1 MATLP
6 SGSANA
12 ISLLDLYQNINSTA
26 GTPGSSIDLKDLSE
40 SLASGSVVV
49 PTTTAKRDSIQSAQ
63 YAIDEVWGANFPS
76 SLITGIT
83 FTTDGSDIN
92 TVDGEDLDVAF
103 TTDGN
108 PGEFTVRLQDSSDNT
123 DASTTRSGAGTVTF
137 SNLAL
142 DAGTGYRVQVQYDQ
156 FNKVNDDTTFN
167 HHDLIGA
174 VSIDAISDTTVAAS
188 TTIHSIAQDR
198 SVGNTTSLNDYNWT
212 FAKSSGDS
220 SGLRLNGEGSYGS
233 SLSSG
238 ASTPTIQ
245 YKGPGVFTAN
255 LRVDGTPSQARN
267 STTAATVTHRIEYT
281 DSLVCSDDAN
291 VNDGT
296 STDMSVA
303 SKGMASGVKI
313 GYVSSGATT
322 TFLVEDTTD
331 LTDTRTVAA
340 TITKAITTATNRNTV
355 TAYVRAEDRTTTSI
369 SDLSSNTFIIY
380 PRLLASRNTIN
391 NNSVNTI
398 YSDVQAD
405 DTSTYPPSISYGTPG
420 LPTDNVTAYGYAAGT
435 SLTGHGFSAAS
446 SATTT
451 YGGGSGVG
459 SSLTTLTITGTT
471 SAGVGQTS
479 STSHTVTVNY
489 EPRIYDITFTSGTIL
504 INTTDL
510 FIKSITWQGFDSNGF
525 TVQVR
530 SASGGGGSEIGEYE
544 PAINDLGGIAFNA
557 NCFNLDEG
565 GTQKTGTVWDHP
577 TAANVGMVSTAGTVY
592 LRVTDGTGT
601 YVYEESLTIASYTQV
616 SLGGY
621 TFLEANSGFDTQEAA
636 AVGTPPAGD
645 VYSVTG
651 HYIGT
656 LGSGTVT
663 ILSSQGGSGFQGG
676 NKWWDMQ
683 SGYIGYIDNSGN
695 LLAANYIS
703 DANAQPLAPTSI
715 SFSSVTTSQIVI
727 SWTDNSA
734 IEDGFKLYRDTGGA
748 ADSGDSLIVTQAGNS
763 YTNTSLSTRTP
774 VVNAFTATV
783 SSTILG
789 RIDLSWS
796 LSTTDSFTV
805 KQSTASNMSSPST
818 IATSGTSLAV
828 TGLSNNTAYYFQ
840 IAATT
845 STGVTYYYGL
855 YAYNGSSNT
864 TVLQGSRATAGTST
878 NSSIV
883 NATTINPTVTIANL
897 SATTWASTT
906 SGTVTCTTTPNFS
919 SPELDVKIQRGATV
933 YETDTNVVATKNVAT
948 TQTFSKSNMVLEGA
962 YYDIVVFKTGTSTQ
976 YAISDN
982 AFTVTTKAVAGSVPS
997 VGIGTDSP
1005 ASTRVYVGFTDNTTN
1020 ETQFRS
1026 QVINNST
1033 GVQEGSDIVTTTTNS
1048 GGSSVY
1054 NGGEDSVGTSDAN
1067 FRTIVAT
1074 NNFYYVK
1081 VRAER
1086 VQTTDFTSTTTTSYS
1101 NSSVTE
1107 MGTVPETIDSV
1118 TFDQSSY
1125 VEGEVAQVTYTSTNL
1140 DPDESLTIQLF
1151 RSPHVITT
1159 FFTDYQGGDYTQNV
1173 TLATG
1178 LTGASDYQFRVFKTV
1193 GGSPLRDSSTF
1204 TINETSISD
1213 NSPSDFTTIADAS
1226 ATGPASET
1234 RDLIFTI
1241 TNPNPDGPTATLSLV
1256 GNLSLTDGYSYAYS
1270 TNGGVSYSG
1279 YTTSNTNIGSYT
1291 GTEIRQRI
1299 KFAYEASSGFDEEG
1313 SIISTTG
1320 TLSYNGVS
1328 QSDQLRVLAANQGCF
1343 DLDSLIL
1350 LSDNTTKKLHEIQI
1364 GDVVKSW
1371 NIPTMPD
1378 TDIKSDYMNWT
1389 SNYITGST
1397 ETTSVV
1403 TDTHFSASF
1412 DNYWYIN
1419 SGSNYE
1425 FKVSSAHGI
1434 FVKDENN
1441 IYKFKYV
1448 SDFTLNDKL
1457 FDSNLDE
1464 VDIIS
1469 IENVSGSLDAGWIDV
1484 EDTDVNY
1491 YSGILAHNKCFVE
1504 GTLVSMA
1511 DGTQLPIED
1520 IKIGDLIQTYDT
1532 ITTEIRNTKVISVAN
1547 PIHDDIVLIRFNNDV
1562 VNENTFDHPYY
1573 VKDKGWCSHRPE
1585 LTKERYDID
1594 TELLEVGDV
1603 CYYNDGVKLEEV
1615 TVKYIREELG
1625 NRQTYTIDGLESG
1638 NTFFA
1643 NGIVVHN
1650 EGL

>member
-6 SGSANA
+6 SGSSTA

-26 GTPGSSIDLKDLSE
+26 GTPGSPINLKDLSE
-40 SLASGSVVV
+40 SLASGSVVI

-83 FTTDGSDIN
+83 FTTDGSDSN

-103 TTDGN
+103 TTDGT
-108 PGEFTVRLQDSSDNT
+108 GGTYTVRLLDSSDNT

-142 DAGTGYRVQVQYDQ
+142 DAGTGYKAQVEYDQ
-156 FNKVNDDTTFN
+156 FNKVNDGTTFN

-188 TTIHSIAQDR
+188 TTIHSIAQGR

-212 FAKSSGDS
+212 FTKSSGDS
-220 SGLRLNGEGSYGS
+220 SGLRLNGEGSYTS
-233 SLSSG
+233 PITTG

-303 SKGMASGVKI
+303 SKGIVGGVKI
-313 GYVSSGATT
+313 GYVSNGALS
-322 TFLVEDTTD
+322 TFLVVDTTD
-331 LTDTRTVAA
+331 STDTRTVAA
-340 TITKAITTATNRNTV
+340 TITKAITTATNTSTV
-355 TAYVRAEDRTTTSI
+355 TAYVRAEDKANSNTY
-369 SDLSSNTFIIY
+369 DLSTNTFIIY

-391 NNSVNTI
+391 ASRNTI
-398 YSDVQAD
+398 YSSTQAD
-405 DTSTYPPSISYGTPG
+405 DTSTYPPTVSYQTPG
-420 LPTDNVTAYGYAAGT
+420 TATDNVTGYLYSAGT

-565 GTQKTGTVWDHP
+565 GTQKTGTVWSHN

-592 LRVTDGTGT
+592 LRVTDITGT
-601 YVYEESLTIASYTQV
+601 YVYEESLTIASYTPV

-621 TFLEANSGFDTQEAA
+621 IVEGVSAGFDTQEAA

-645 VYSVTG
+645 PYSATG
-651 HYIGT
+651 YYLGT

-663 ILSSQGGSGFQGG
+663 ILSSQGGPGFAGG

-695 LLAANYIS
+695 LLAANYIA

-715 SFSSVTTSQIVI
+715 SFGSVTTSQIVI
-727 SWTDNSA
+727 SWTNNSA
-734 IEDGFKLYRDTGGA
+734 IEDGFKLYYATGGA
-748 ADSGDSLIVTQAGNS
+748 ADSGDTLLSSPAPTTTGTS

-774 VVNAFTATV
+774 VVNSFSATV

-796 LSTTDSFTV
+796 LSTTDSFIV
-805 KQSTASNMSSPST
+805 YQSTASNMSGQT
-818 IATSGTSLAV
+818 AIATSGTSLAV

-845 STGVTYYYGL
+845 STGVTYYYGV
-855 YAYNGSSNT
+855 YAYNGSSNSS
-864 TVLQGSRATAGTST
+864 VLQGSQATSGTST

-933 YETDTNVVATKNVAT
+933 YETDSSVVATKNVAT

-962 YYDIVVFKTGTSTQ
+962 YYDIVVYKAGGAQ
-976 YAISDN
+976 LAISDN
-982 AFTVTTKAVAGSVPS
+982 AFTVTTKAITGAALTVAAAVNS
-997 VGIGTDSP
+997 
-1005 ASTRVYVGFTDNTTN
+1005 STRLYIGWTDNATN

-1033 GVQEGSDIVTTTTNS
+1033 GVQEGSDKVTATADSAGT
-1048 GGSSVY
+1048 GDY
-1054 NGGEDSVGTSDAN
+1054 NGGGEYPGTDGNYLFYVTA
-1067 FRTIVAT
+1067 
-1074 NNFYYVK
+1074 NNFYYART
-1081 VRAER
+1081 RAER
-1086 VQTTDFTSTTTTSYS
+1086 VQTNDFTSTTYGAYV
-1101 NSSVTE
+1101 NSSVHE
-1107 MGTVPETIDSV
+1107 FGTVPETIDSV
-1118 TFDQSSY
+1118 TFDQSTY

-1140 DPDESLTIQLF
+1140 AVDESLTIQLF

-1178 LTGASDYQFRVFKTV
+1178 LTGASNYQFRVFKTV
-1193 GGSPLRDSSTF
+1193 GGTPTRDSSTF

-1226 ATGPASET
+1226 ATGPDSET

-1328 QSDQLRVLAANQGCF
+1328 QSDLLRVLAANQGCF
-1343 DLDSLIL
+1343 ELDSLIL

-1434 FVKDENN
+1434 FVKDNTDT
-1441 IYKFKYV
+1441 YRFKYANELA
-1448 SDFTLNDKL
+1448 TNDKL

-1469 IENVSGSLDAGWIDV
+1469 IETVSGSLNAGWIDV
-1484 EDTDVNY
+1484 EDADVNFY
-1491 YSGILAHNKCFVE
+1491 AGILAHNKCFVE
-1504 GTLVSMA
+1504 GTLVSMR

-1532 ITTEIRNTKVISVAN
+1532 ITTEIRNTKVMSVAN
-1547 PIHDDIVLIRFNNDV
+1547 PIHDDMVIIRFNNDV

-1603 CYYNDGVKLEEV
+1603 CYYNDGVRLEEV
-1615 TVKYIREELG
+1615 EVSFIRENWGEV
-1625 NRQTYTIDGLESG
+1625 QTYTIDELESG